1 MSCLCETCGFFT
13 IHNEVKC
20 VCQGS
25 EEITQIRKRFAKLK
39 AVAAMEKYIRDRNN
53 VNYSVAIPAQR
64 GPSNEVKNL

>member
-39 AVAAMEKYIRDRNN
+39 AVAAMEKYVRDRNN
-53 VNYSVAIPAQR
+53 KSVNMGTTDKRYSKA
-64 GPSNEVKNL
+64 